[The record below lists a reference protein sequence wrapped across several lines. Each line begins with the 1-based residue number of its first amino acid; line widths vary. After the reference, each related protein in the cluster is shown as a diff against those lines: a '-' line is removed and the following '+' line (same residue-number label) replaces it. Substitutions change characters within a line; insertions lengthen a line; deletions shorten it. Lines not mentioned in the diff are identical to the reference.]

1 MIRVLLIEDHEIV
14 RQGLNV
20 LLAKARGIEVIGEAT
35 TGQEG
40 LKLLKDKRPNVVV
53 LDFRLPDSDGL
64 VLVQKLVR
72 FDPDIKIL
80 ILTAMVNEHLAQRL
94 LAAGAHGF
102 LTKTHSITE
111 LESALRRVHSG
122 QRYLS
127 PDMAQQLALQRV
139 RPQQP
144 RNPFDILSKREMQIV
159 LLIAQGL
166 KPKAIAK
173 QLFISP
179 KTVNAYRYRLYDK
192 LKVNTDVA
200 LISLAIKHGLVEVDK
215 AT

>member
-139 RPQQP
+139 TPQQP
-144 RNPFDILSKREMQIV
+144 SNPFDILSKREMQIV

>member
-166 KPKAIAK
+166 KPKDIAK

-200 LISLAIKHGLVEVDK
+200 LISLAIQHGLVEVDK

>member
-166 KPKAIAK
+166 KPKDIAK